1 MTDEPYLG
9 ELQHEHRERI
19 CAAWRRHDSYLELCY
34 KLHMGGEADDGASG
48 ELALLVSALLDSVDR
63 LAAEV
68 DKINGR
74 V

>member
-1 MTDEPYLG
+1 MTDEMLG

-19 CAAWRRHDSYLELCY
+19 CAAWPTESYLEILG
-34 KLHMGGEADDGASG
+34 KLERAEDEDITAGFVGA
-48 ELALLVSALLDSVDR
+48 LIASVDR

-68 DKINGR
+68 DKVTGR